1 MSDLGKAYVQI
12 IPSAEGISGSISS
25 ALGGEATAAGQ
36 SAGLNLVGAIKGV
49 IAAAGIG
56 TALKE
61 TLDAG
66 ADLQQSFGGIDT
78 LYGEAAGAAKAYAA
92 EAAAAGI
99 SANDYAEQA
108 VSFGAS
114 LRAAFGGDM
123 VQAAEAANT
132 AIMDMADNSAK
143 MGTDITSIQTAYAG
157 FSKQNYTM
165 LDNLKLGYGG
175 TKSEMERLL
184 ADAQELSGVEYNI
197 DNLGDV
203 YAAIHV
209 IQEDLGLTGVAA
221 DEAASTFSGSL
232 GAMQASATNLM
243 ANLAL
248 GEDITPALA
257 QLGVSVQNFLLDNL
271 FPMVGNILSALPELL
286 SGLSSTLIGMLNII
300 NNNPEE
306 IVQLGIDIVTGL
318 VTAIVEAA
326 PYLIEAAFNLAF
338 ALGEALINTDW
349 ASIGSNLIS
358 TLKNSIS
365 LAAGEIL
372 GTDTSIVGTLTSGIL
387 SGVSSLITTGG
398 ELLMSVVS
406 GLLSAL
412 PELILTAGELIIE
425 FSSAILEQLPTI
437 LENGVQL
444 ILSFVQGITQD
455 SSLAEIGSSVVQV
468 ITQFAA
474 TILEN
479 LPTILEQ
486 GILLLGELCAGLI
499 EAIPDLVLT
508 VGELIVNIVDTLSE
522 YDWLTLGKNVVQGII
537 DGLMGMIDS
546 LVDAV
551 QNLASA
557 IWDEIVDFFDIG
569 SPSKLAE
576 WGGQM
581 IDQGFAGGIKKNAGL
596 VEDAIGDL
604 NENVGAQLMV
614 ESNYGEVN
622 PTSVGGQGY
631 TLDDLFTLLNQY
643 LPALAENQNNIV
655 LQGDAEGLFNVVRS
669 QDKIYKRMNGESAF
683 A

>member
-1 MSDLGKAYVQI
+1 
-12 IPSAEGISGSISS
+12 
-25 ALGGEATAAGQ
+25 
-36 SAGLNLVGAIKGV
+36 
-49 IAAAGIG
+49 
-56 TALKE
+56 
-61 TLDAG
+61 
-66 ADLQQSFGGIDT
+66 
-78 LYGEAAGAAKAYAA
+78 
-92 EAAAAGI
+92 
-99 SANDYAEQA
+99 
-108 VSFGAS
+108 
-114 LRAAFGGDM
+114 
-123 VQAAEAANT
+123 
-132 AIMDMADNSAK
+132 
-143 MGTDITSIQTAYAG
+143 
-157 FSKQNYTM
+157 
-165 LDNLKLGYGG
+165 
-175 TKSEMERLL
+175 MERLL

-286 SGLSSTLIGMLNII
+286 SGLSSTLIGMLNIV

-372 GTDTSIVGTLTSGIL
+372 GTDTSVVGTLTSGIL

-412 PELILTAGELIIE
+412 PDLITTAGELIIE

-455 SSLAEIGSSVVQV
+455 SSLAEIGSSVVSV

-581 IDQGFAGGIKKNAGL
+581 IDEGWAGGIEKNAGL

-614 ESNYGEVN
+614 EPNYGEVN

-631 TLDDLFTLLNQY
+631 TLDDLFTLLSQY